1 MASDIS
7 VPDRRGINGVES
19 GAAFTSGKSKRRH
32 VGDDPDPGEHWGARH
47 PLTGRRLRGPDGEG
61 SPEMPFTRA
70 GGLTVHFE
78 IVGPADAPPVVLIH
92 SLGTNLHLWDAQV
105 PALADH
111 YRVVRYDLRGHGLSA
126 LPPQREFT
134 VADLAGDL
142 DALLDALAIARA
154 SVIGLSIGGTIAQRF
169 AAAYPA
175 RVERL
180 VLAATG
186 SRVGTAE
193 SWSERI
199 VTVESGGMAPLVEG
213 TMTRWFSERTR
224 ADDPVLVDGFRHML
238 ERTPVAGYVGCCAA
252 LRDADLHDDDARIV
266 APTLVIAGSADTS
279 TPPAT
284 GAALQAAI
292 AGAQLA
298 VIEGAAHIIN
308 ADRPAEF
315 LTLLEDFLSA
325 RAVAGRSA

>member
-1 MASDIS
+1 
-7 VPDRRGINGVES
+7 
-19 GAAFTSGKSKRRH
+19 
-32 VGDDPDPGEHWGARH
+32 
-47 PLTGRRLRGPDGEG
+47 
-61 SPEMPFTRA
+61 MPFTRA
-70 GGLTVHFE
+70 GGLTVHYE
-78 IVGPADAPPVVLIH
+78 TTGPVGAPPVVLIH

-105 PALADH
+105 PALAER

-126 LPPQREFT
+126 QPPQREFT

-142 DALLDALAIARA
+142 DALLDALAIPRT
-154 SVIGLSIGGTIAQRF
+154 SVVGLSIGGTIAQRF

-186 SRVGTAE
+186 SRVGTAA

-199 VTVESGGMAPLVEG
+199 VTVERDGMGALVEG

-224 ADDPVLVDGFRHML
+224 AEDPVLVDGFRQML

-252 LRDADLHDDDARIV
+252 LRDADLHDDDARIE
-266 APTLVIAGSADTS
+266 APTLVIAGTADTS

-292 AGAQLA
+292 PGARLA

-308 ADRPAEF
+308 ADRPTEF

-325 RAVAGRSA
+325 RAVAGRTA

>member
-1 MASDIS
+1 
-7 VPDRRGINGVES
+7 
-19 GAAFTSGKSKRRH
+19 
-32 VGDDPDPGEHWGARH
+32 
-47 PLTGRRLRGPDGEG
+47 
-61 SPEMPFTRA
+61 MPFTRA

-78 IVGPADAPPVVLIH
+78 IAGPADAPPVVLIH

-105 PALADH
+105 PSLAER
-111 YRVVRYDLRGHGLSA
+111 YRVVRYDLRGHGLSGS
-126 LPPQREFT
+126 PSQREFT
-134 VADLAGDL
+134 VDDLAGDL
-142 DALLDALAIARA
+142 DALLDALAIPRA
-154 SVIGLSIGGTIAQRF
+154 KVVGLSIGGTIAQRF
-169 AAAYPA
+169 AAAYPD

-199 VTVESGGMAPLVEG
+199 TTVERDGMAPLIDG
-213 TMTRWFSERTR
+213 TMTRWFSQRT
-224 ADDPVLVDGFRHML
+224 
-238 ERTPVAGYVGCCAA
+238 
-252 LRDADLHDDDARIV
+252 LRDADLRDDDARIE
-266 APTLVIAGSADTS
+266 APTLVIAGTADTS
-279 TPPAT
+279 TPPTT

-308 ADRPAEF
+308 ADRPTEF
-315 LTLLEDFLSA
+315 LTLLEDFLST